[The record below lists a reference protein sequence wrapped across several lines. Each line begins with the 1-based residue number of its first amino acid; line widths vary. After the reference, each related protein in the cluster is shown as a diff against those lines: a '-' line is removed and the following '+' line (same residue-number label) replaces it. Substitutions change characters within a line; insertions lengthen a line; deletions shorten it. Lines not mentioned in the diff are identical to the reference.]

1 MQPSTRLYRA
11 ILRDKLVEIIQK
23 TELVEEGK
31 VFPNFPIRVPQDRLP
46 CFFVSSP
53 ADRAEAITV
62 GTPVFKRTATLVI
75 QYFCSFVNIEE
86 GTSQLDDVCYQLE
99 NAILCDYEFQQLVE
113 RMSSFDTDVIFNADT
128 SKPIAEIRFVMT
140 CEYREE
146 FNPIGPELMHISGKT
161 I

>member
-1 MQPSTRLYRA
+1 MQPSKRLYRA

-23 TELVEEGK
+23 TELVEDGR
-31 VFPNFPIRVPQDRLP
+31 VFPNFPIRVPENKLP

-75 QYFCSFVNIEE
+75 QYFCNFVNIEE
-86 GTSQLDDVCYQLE
+86 GTSQLDDICYQLE
-99 NAILCDYEFQQLVE
+99 DAIMCDYEFQQLVE
-113 RMSSFDTDVIFNADT
+113 RISSFDTDVVFNTDT
-128 SKPIAEIRFVMT
+128 SKQIAEIRFVMT

-146 FNPIGPELMHISGKT
+146 YNPEGLELVHISGHQV
-161 I
+161 

>member
-1 MQPSTRLYRA
+1 MQPSKRLYRA

-23 TELVEEGK
+23 TELVEDGR
-31 VFPNFPIRVPQDRLP
+31 VFPNFPIRVPENKLP

-75 QYFCSFVNIEE
+75 QYFCNFVNIED
-86 GTSQLDDVCYQLE
+86 GTLQLDDICYQLE
-99 NAILCDYEFQQLVE
+99 DAIMCDYEFQQIVE
-113 RMSSFDTDVIFNADT
+113 LIASFDTDVIFNADT
-128 SKPIAEIRFVMT
+128 TKPIAEIRFVMT

-146 FNPIGPELMHISGKT
+146 YNPEGLELTHISGQT

>member
-1 MQPSTRLYRA
+1 MQPSKRLYRA

-23 TELVEEGK
+23 TKLVEDGK

-46 CFFVSSP
+46 CIYVSSP

-75 QYFCSFVNIEE
+75 QYFCNFVNIED
-86 GTSQLDDVCYQLE
+86 GTLQLDDICYQLE
-99 NAILCDYEFQQLVE
+99 DAIMCDYEFQQLVE
-113 RMSSFDTDVIFNADT
+113 LIASFDTDFIFNADT
-128 SKPIAEIRFVMT
+128 TKPIAEIRFVMI
-140 CEYREE
+140 CQYRE
-146 FNPIGPELMHISGKT
+146 NYHPAGPELTHISGQT